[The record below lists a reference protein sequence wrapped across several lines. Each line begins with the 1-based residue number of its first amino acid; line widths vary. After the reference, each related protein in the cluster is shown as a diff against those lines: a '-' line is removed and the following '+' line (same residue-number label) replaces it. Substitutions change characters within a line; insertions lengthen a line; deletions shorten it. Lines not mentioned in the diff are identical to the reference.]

1 MAKSYAELK
10 EEEQTFGEA
19 LIQVPAQEDT
29 LRELVSLLKHG
40 GYNIS
45 NVKQFVM
52 SIGTSVTQ
60 LPDFECMVAIIKND
74 DDSSGNIYIGDS
86 SVSTTNGFK
95 LTPGSGIVVSPKNLN
110 IFYVVSD
117 STAVLDI
124 LAVW

>member
-1 MAKSYAELK
+1 MPLTPGEAK
-10 EEEQTFGEA
+10 EEERTFGES
-19 LIQVPAQEDT
+19 LIQITAQEDT
-29 LRELVSLLKHG
+29 LRELINLLKHG

-45 NVKQFVM
+45 NVKQFVI
-52 SIGTSVTQ
+52 SVGTSVTQ

-95 LTPGSGIVVSPKNLN
+95 LTPGSGIIVSPANLN

-117 STAVLDI
+117 SSANLDI